1 MTNVKSQWCCPEPS
15 TDEVACERHPSSRCQ
30 ANNWNTNI
38 QIARDLIVAKMH
50 VCAELLGAMNRD
62 WLEPVC
68 NCSPLVKLYFTPR
81 SETCR
86 NCNRKET
93 RPDTSF
99 GKAWVAYEVTIRLAE
114 ETLKLLAMITD
125 PRGIPNEELLKRS
138 GHDLS
143 RCWNSLP
150 RCVRRQLDP
159 PHEGS
164 DRFATALKQFAQDE
178 FNTIRYAWTDFA
190 KTLPRIKTDLMEFYA
205 LYERTVEVVEFID
218 KNYDATPSR
227 DRGGIV
233 EADSDYHHPP
243 WVPPRLPPV
252 SRRDLRLST
261 YQLPIDDDQAP
272 QPTYYGQA

>member
-15 TDEVACERHPSSRCQ
+15 TYEVACERHPCSRCQ

-38 QIARDLIVAKMH
+38 QMARDLIVAKMR

-68 NCSPLVKLYFTPR
+68 NCPPLVKLYFTPR
-81 SETCR
+81 SQTCR

-99 GKAWVAYEVTIRLAE
+99 GKASVAYEVTIRLAE

-125 PRGIPNEELLKRS
+125 PRGIPDEELLKRS
-138 GHDLS
+138 GHDLT

-150 RCVRRQLDP
+150 PCVRRQLDP

-164 DRFATALKQFAQDE
+164 DRFATALQQFAQDE
-178 FNTIRYAWTDFA
+178 FNTVRYAWTDFA
-190 KTLPRIKTDLMEFYA
+190 KTLPRIKTDLAELYA

-218 KNYDATPSR
+218 KNYDVTPSGER
-227 DRGGIV
+227 AAIV
-233 EADSDYHHPP
+233 EDDDDYHHPP
-243 WVPPRLPPV
+243 WVPPRLPAV
-252 SRRDLRLST
+252 SRQPLRLVT
-261 YQLPIDDDQAP
+261 YELPIDYDQAP